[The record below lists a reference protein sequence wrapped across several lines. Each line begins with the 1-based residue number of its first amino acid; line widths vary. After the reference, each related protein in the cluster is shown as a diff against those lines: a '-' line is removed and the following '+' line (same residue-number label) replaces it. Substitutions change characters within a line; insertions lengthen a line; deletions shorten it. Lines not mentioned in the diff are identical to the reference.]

1 MKKILLVLSVCL
13 LAIGQVLAQSQ
24 AISGTVL
31 NAADEQPVIGAS
43 VQVKGTSRGTITDID
58 GKFTIEA
65 ESDAVLVVSFIGMTT
80 QEVAAKDGI
89 VINMSEDTKQLDEV
103 MVVAFGTATKK
114 SFTGAASVVKA
125 DEINKRQTSN
135 VTDALAGQVAGVQGL
150 STSGQP
156 GTTSNIR
163 IRGIGSMASSN
174 APLYVIDG
182 IPANDDAVST
192 LSNNDIESVTVL
204 KDATSNALYGAR
216 GANGVILITTKRGNS
231 RDAQIKIDAKWG
243 VNQRGVPTYDV
254 MTDPGMYYENFYQ
267 ALYANYGSHDLANQY
282 LLDAK
287 NGGLGYQVYTIPEG
301 ERLVGT
307 NGKLN
312 PNATPGYVNALGYT
326 LLADNWFNELFKSN
340 NLRQEYNLS
349 VSGSTDKLTYYASGS
364 YLDDSGIIEN
374 SGFRRATGRVN
385 VDYQAKKWLKIGTNM
400 SYSHADMQYPEED
413 EYGSYSSGNLFYVS
427 NNVAP
432 IYPLYIRDAQGNIMK
447 DNNGYTMYDYGDAT
461 VNGQTRAFMNQS
473 NPASA
478 IALNKSLYKKDIFTG
493 KWFVQ
498 VEPYKGLKLHANLGL
513 HYGGVRYQTTQN
525 PFYGQFASSGGYAYV
540 ASTRNVAFDQQYLI
554 TFARKFGEHNID
566 ALVGY
571 ENFRRIMSSQSGTKQ
586 KLFNPDIAEISNAI
600 LSPDA
605 SSSTDTYFTQG
616 ILAQVKY
623 DYASR
628 YYVSASYRRDA
639 SSRFAPEHRW
649 GNFWSVGAAW
659 DIKSETFMDAVEN
672 IDLLKL
678 KVSYGSQ
685 GNDALLTQDGYANYH
700 PWTDQY
706 TVSESNGEF
715 ATTLSYKGNRDIS
728 WETSYNFNAGID
740 FSFFNER
747 FGGTIEGW
755 RRRTEDMLY
764 YRPVPASL
772 GYSYLPVNIGSVSN
786 AGMDVEL
793 HGDLIKTRNVTWSI
807 YANLTYFQNK
817 ILKLAPELNGQW
829 IDGTYIYKEGEGMY
843 NRYLKSYAGVD
854 PTTGKALWFV
864 DTPAVDEKGNPVLD
878 ADGNAVMNVK
888 GGVTST
894 FTQATSYAT
903 GDILPKVYGGFGTS
917 LNVYGVDLS
926 VAFNYQAGG
935 RVFDTGYQRLMHA
948 GSSSDAGMN
957 WHMDILNA
965 ATNANGT
972 YGSGSLNED
981 GSINIASLN
990 PNDIPALNSSQSYA
1004 NGTSDR
1010 WLVSSNYVALQ
1021 NITLGYTFPAKLT
1034 KKAHIEKIRLY
1045 AVADN
1050 IALWAARK
1058 GLDPRQS
1065 FTSANSFYYSPMR
1078 TISGGVSITF

>member
-1 MKKILLVLSVCL
+1 MKKFLLFMSVCML
-13 LAIGQVLAQSQ
+13 TFGQVLAQSQ
-24 AISGTVL
+24 TISGTVL
-31 NAADEQPVIGAS
+31 NVADDEPIIGAS
-43 VQVKGTSRGTITDID
+43 VQVKGSTRGTITDID
-58 GKFTIEA
+58 GKFSIEV
-65 ESDAVLVVSFIGMTT
+65 EPNAVLIVSFIGMATR
-80 QEVAAKDGI
+80 EVPAQDGI
-89 VINMSEDTKQLDEV
+89 VINLSEDTKQLDEV

-125 DEINKRQTSN
+125 DEINKRQASN
-135 VTDALAGQVAGVQGL
+135 ITDALAGQVAGVQGL

-182 IPANDDAVST
+182 IPADGDAVST

-204 KDATSNALYGAR
+204 KDAASNALYGAR
-216 GANGVILITTKRGNS
+216 GANGVILITTKRGS
-231 RDAQIKIDAKWG
+231 TRDAQIKIDAKWG
-243 VNQRGVPTYDV
+243 VNRRGVPTYNV
-254 MTDPGMYYENFYQ
+254 MTDPAMYYENFYQ
-267 ALYANYGSHDLANQY
+267 ALYAGYGDHDLANRY
-282 LLDAK
+282 LLDAN
-287 NGGLGYQVYTIPEG
+287 NGGLGYQVYTVPEG
-301 ERLVGT
+301 ERLIGT

-312 PNATPGYVNALGYT
+312 PNATPGYVVTHNGEQYT
-326 LLADNWFNELFKSN
+326 LLGDNWFDELFKSN

-349 VSGSTDKLTYYASGS
+349 ISGSTDKLTYFASGS

-432 IYPLYIRDAQGNIMK
+432 IYPLYIRDGEGKIK
-447 DNNGYTMYDYGDAT
+447 IDDNGYTMYDYGDAK
-461 VNGQTRAFMNQS
+461 VNGQVRAFMNQS

-493 KWFVQ
+493 KWFIQ
-498 VEPYKGLKLHANLGL
+498 VEPYKGLKFTANLGV
-513 HYGGVRYQTTQN
+513 HYGGVRYQVTAN

-540 ASTRNVAFDQQYLI
+540 SSTRNVGVDQQYLA
-554 TFARKFGEHNID
+554 TYANRFGDHNVD
-566 ALVGY
+566 VLVGY
-571 ENFRRIMSSQSGTKQ
+571 ENFRRIMSSLSGTQQ
-586 KLFNPDIAEISNAI
+586 KLFNPDIAEVSNAI
-600 LSPDA
+600 LSPST

-616 ILAQVKY
+616 ILFQAKY

-628 YYVSASYRRDA
+628 YFISGSYRRDA
-639 SSRFAPEHRW
+639 SSRFAPGKQW
-649 GNFWSVGAAW
+649 GNFWSIGAAW
-659 DIKSETFMDAVEN
+659 DIKSEPFMEAVEQV
-672 IDLLKL
+672 DLLKL

-700 PWTDQY
+700 VWTDQY
-706 TVSESNGEF
+706 VVSENNGEF
-715 ATTLSYKGNRDIS
+715 ATTLSYKGNADLS
-728 WETSYNFNAGID
+728 WETSYNFNGGID
-740 FSFFNER
+740 FAFFNER
-747 FGGTIEGW
+747 LGGTIEGW

-793 HGDLIKTRNVTWSI
+793 HGDVIKTRNVTWSL
-807 YANLTYFQNK
+807 YANLTFFKNK
-817 ILKLAPELNGQW
+817 ILKLAPELEGQW
-829 IDGTYIYKEGEGMY
+829 IDGTYIYREGEGMY
-843 NRYLKSYAGVD
+843 NRYLPAYAGVNPENGNAQWYID
-854 PTTGKALWFV
+854 VEAT
-864 DTPAVDEKGNPVLD
+864 DEHGEPILDGEGNPVIIK
-878 ADGNAVMNVK
+878 K
-888 GGVTST
+888 GGVTEKYSE
-894 FTQATSYAT
+894 ANACKYET
-903 GDILPKVYGGFGTS
+903 GDILPKIYGGFGTE
-917 LNVYGVDLS
+917 LKVYGVDLS

-935 RVFDTGYQRLMHA
+935 RVYDTGYQRLMHA
-948 GSSSDAGMN
+948 GSSSDAGHN
-957 WHMDILNA
+957 WHMDILKAWTPDNRE
-965 ATNANGT
+965 T
-972 YGSGSLNED
+972 D
-981 GSINIASLN
+981 V
-990 PNDIPALNSSQSYA
+990 PRLNSKDANA

-1010 WLVSSNYVALQ
+1010 WLISSNYVALQ

-1050 IALWAARK
+1050 VALWAARK
-1058 GLDPRQS
+1058 GLDPRQGY
-1065 FTSANSFYYSPMR
+1065 TSANTTYYSPMR
-1078 TISGGVSITF
+1078 AISGGLSITF

>member
-1 MKKILLVLSVCL
+1 MKRFLLLLSVCML
-13 LAIGQVLAQSQ
+13 TFGQVWAQSQ
-24 AISGTVL
+24 TIRGTVL
-31 NAADEQPVIGAS
+31 NAADDEPIVGAS
-43 VQVKGTSRGTITDID
+43 VQAKGTSNGTITDYD
-58 GKFTIEA
+58 GKFALEVEPGATLTI
-65 ESDAVLVVSFIGMTT
+65 SFIGLVS
-80 QEVAAKDGI
+80 QDVAAQDGM
-89 VINMSEDTKQLDEV
+89 VVRLSEDTKQLEEV

-125 DEINKRQTSN
+125 DEINKRQASN
-135 VTDALAGQVAGVQGL
+135 VTEALAGQVAGVQGL

-156 GTTSNIR
+156 GTTSSIR

-182 IPANDDAVST
+182 IPANDDDVST
-192 LSNNDIESVTVL
+192 LSNADIETVTVL

-216 GANGVILITTKRGNS
+216 GANGVILITTKRGNT
-231 RDAQIKIDAKWG
+231 RDAKIKIDAKWG
-243 VNQRGVPTYDV
+243 TNQRGVPTYDV

-267 ALYANYGSHDLANQY
+267 ALYNQYGSHDMANQL
-282 LLDAK
+282 LLDAR
-287 NGGLGYQVYTIPEG
+287 NGGLGYQVYTIPAG

-312 PNATPGYVNALGYT
+312 PNATPGYVNAKGFT
-326 LLADNWFNELFKSN
+326 LLADNWYNELFKSN

-349 VSGSTDKLTYYASGS
+349 VSGSTDKLTYFASGS

-427 NNVAP
+427 NNIAP
-432 IYPLYIRDAQGNIMK
+432 IYPLYIRDAEGKIMK
-447 DNNGYTMYDYGDAT
+447 DANGYTMYDYGDAK

-478 IALNKSLYKKDIFTG
+478 IALNKSMYKKDIFSG

-498 VEPYKGLKLHANLGL
+498 VEPYKGLKFTANLGL
-513 HYGGVRYQTTQN
+513 HYGGVRYQMTQN
-525 PFYGQFASSGGYAYV
+525 PFYGQFASSGGYASV
-540 ASTRNVAFDQQYLI
+540 TSSRRVAFDQQYLA
-554 TFARKFGEHNID
+554 TYANKFGEHNVD
-566 ALVGY
+566 VLVGY
-571 ENFRRIMSSQSGTKQ
+571 ENFRYIMSSQSGFKQ
-586 KLFNPDIAEISNAI
+586 KLFNPDIAEVSNAI

-616 ILAQVKY
+616 ILVQAKY
-623 DYASR
+623 DFASR
-628 YYVSASYRRDA
+628 YYLSASYRRDA

-659 DIKSETFMDAVEN
+659 DIKGEQFMDGASQV
-672 IDLLKL
+672 DLLKL

-706 TVSESNGEF
+706 EISENNGEF
-715 ATTLSYKGNRDIS
+715 ATTLVYKGNRDIS

-740 FSFFNER
+740 FAFFGER

-755 RRRTEDMLY
+755 RRRTVDMLY
-764 YRPVPASL
+764 YRPVPSSL
-772 GYSYLPVNIGSVSN
+772 GYSYLPVNVGSVSN
-786 AGMDVEL
+786 AGLDVEL
-793 HGDLIKTRNVTWSI
+793 RGDLVKTRNVTWSI
-807 YANLTYFQNK
+807 YANMTFFKNK

-854 PTTGKALWFV
+854 KNTGKALWYMDREDEAGNV
-864 DTPAVDEKGNPVLD
+864 LVKDT
-878 ADGNAVMNVK
+878 
-888 GGVTST
+888 VTDVYAKAS
-894 FTQATSYAT
+894 SYAT
-903 GDILPKVYGGFGTS
+903 GDILPKVYGGFGS
-917 LNVYGVDLS
+917 ELKVYGVDLS

-935 RVFDTGYQRLMHA
+935 RIFDTGYQRLMHA
-948 GSSSDAGMN
+948 GSSSDAGHN
-957 WHMDILNA
+957 WHMDILKAWTPENKDS
-965 ATNANGT
+965 N
-972 YGSGSLNED
+972 
-981 GSINIASLN
+981 
-990 PNDIPALNSSQSYA
+990 IPALNAGESYA

-1010 WLVSSNYVALQ
+1010 WLISSNYVSLQ

-1050 IALWAARK
+1050 VALWSARK

-1065 FTSANSFYYSPMR
+1065 NTSSNSTYYSPMR
-1078 TISGGVSITF
+1078 SFSGGVSITF

>member
-1 MKKILLVLSVCL
+1 MKKCLLFLSVL
-13 LAIGQVLAQSQ
+13 FIAIGQVWAQSQ
-24 AISGTVL
+24 TISGTVL
-31 NAADEQPVIGAS
+31 NAADEEPVIGAS
-43 VQVKGTSRGTITDID
+43 VHVKGTSRGTITDVN
-58 GKFTIEA
+58 GKFSIEA
-65 ESDAVLVVSFIGMTT
+65 EATDVLVVSFIGMGS
-80 QEVAAKDGI
+80 QEVAATDGI
-89 VINMSEDTKQLDEV
+89 VVALSEDTKQLDEV

-125 DEINKRQTSN
+125 DEISKRQTSN

-156 GTTSNIR
+156 GTTSTIR

-192 LSNNDIESVTVL
+192 LSNADIESVTVL
-204 KDATSNALYGAR
+204 KDAASNALYGAR
-216 GANGVILITTKRGNS
+216 GANGVILITTKRGS
-231 RDAQIKIDAKWG
+231 TRDAQIKIDAKWG
-243 VNQRGVPTYDV
+243 TNRRGVPSYDV

-267 ALYANYGSHDLANQY
+267 ALYAAYGSHDAANKY
-282 LLDAK
+282 LLDAN
-287 NGGLGYQVYTIPEG
+287 NGGLGYQVYTIPAG
-301 ERLVGT
+301 ERLIGT

-326 LLADNWFNELFKSN
+326 LQADNWYNELFNSN

-349 VSGSTDKLTYYASGS
+349 VSGSTDKLTYFASGS

-400 SYSHADMQYPEED
+400 SYSHADMMYPGED
-413 EYGSYSSGNLFYVS
+413 EYGAYSSGNLFYVT
-427 NNVAP
+427 NNIAP
-432 IYPLYIRDAQGNIMK
+432 IYPLYIRDADGKILK
-447 DNNGYTMYDYGDAT
+447 DANGYTMYDYGDAK
-461 VNGQTRAFMNQS
+461 VNGETRAFMNQS

-478 IALNKSLYKKDIFTG
+478 IALNKSIYKKDIFTG
-493 KWFVQ
+493 KWFIQ
-498 VEPYKGLKLHANLGL
+498 LEPYKGLKFTANLGV
-513 HYGGVRYQTTQN
+513 HYGGVRFQQTAN

-540 ASTRNVAFDQQYLI
+540 SSNRNVGIDQQYLA
-554 TFARKFGEHNID
+554 TYANKFGEHNVD
-566 ALVGY
+566 VLVGY

-586 KLFNPDIAEISNAI
+586 KLFNPEIAEISNAI

-616 ILAQVKY
+616 ILVQAKY

-628 YYVSASYRRDA
+628 YYFSASYRRDA
-639 SSRFAPEHRW
+639 SSRFAKGNQW
-649 GNFWSVGAAW
+649 GNFWSVGVAW
-659 DIKSETFMDAVEN
+659 DIKGEQFMSGVN
-672 IDLLKL
+672 QVDLLKL

-700 PWTDQY
+700 PWADQY
-706 TVSESNGEF
+706 VISENNGEF
-715 ATTLSYKGNRDIS
+715 ATTLSYKGNKDIS

-740 FSFFNER
+740 FAFFGER
-747 FGGTIEGW
+747 LSGTIEGW

-786 AGMDVEL
+786 AGMDIEL
-793 HGDLIKTRNVTWSI
+793 HGDLVKTRNVTWSV
-807 YANLTYFQNK
+807 YANLTFFKNK
-817 ILKLAPELNGQW
+817 ILKLSPELNGQW

-854 PTTGKALWFV
+854 QATGKSLWYMDRTDAEGNV
-864 DTPAVDEKGNPVLD
+864 LVKDT
-878 ADGNAVMNVK
+878 
-888 GGVTST
+888 VTSN
-894 FTQATSYAT
+894 FTAATSYMT
-903 GDILPKVYGGFGTS
+903 GDVLPKVYGGFGTE
-917 LNVYGVDLS
+917 LKVYGVDLS
-926 VAFNYQAGG
+926 CAFNYQAGG
-935 RVFDTGYQRLMHA
+935 RIFDVGYQRLMHA
-948 GSSSDAGMN
+948 GSSSDAGHN
-957 WHMDILNA
+957 WHMDILKA
-965 ATNANGT
+965 WTP
-972 YGSGSLNED
+972 E
-981 GSINIASLN
+981 N
-990 PNDIPALNSSQSYA
+990 PNSNIPALNSNDTYA

-1010 WLVSSNYVALQ
+1010 WLISSNYVSLQ

-1034 KKAHIEKIRLY
+1034 KKAHIEKIRVY

-1050 IALWAARK
+1050 VALWSARK
-1058 GLDPRQS
+1058 GMDPRQS
-1065 FTSANSFYYSPMR
+1065 NTTSNSFYYSPMR
-1078 TISGGVSITF
+1078 SISGGLSITF

>member
-1 MKKILLVLSVCL
+1 MKKFLLFMSVCML
-13 LAIGQVLAQSQ
+13 TFGQVLAQSQ
-24 AISGTVL
+24 TISGTVL
-31 NAADEQPVIGAS
+31 NVADDEPIIGAS
-43 VQVKGTSRGTITDID
+43 VQVKGSTRGTITDID
-58 GKFTIEA
+58 GKFSIEV
-65 ESDAVLVVSFIGMTT
+65 EPNAVLIVSFIGMATR
-80 QEVAAKDGI
+80 EVPAQDGI
-89 VINMSEDTKQLDEV
+89 VINLSEDTKQLDEV

-125 DEINKRQTSN
+125 DDINKRQASN
-135 VTDALAGQVAGVQGL
+135 ITDALAGQVAGVQGL

-182 IPANDDAVST
+182 IPADGDAVST

-204 KDATSNALYGAR
+204 KDAASNALYGAR
-216 GANGVILITTKRGNS
+216 GANGVILITTKRGS
-231 RDAQIKIDAKWG
+231 TRDAQIKIDAKWG
-243 VNQRGVPTYDV
+243 VNRRGVPTYNV
-254 MTDPGMYYENFYQ
+254 MTDPAMYYENFYQ
-267 ALYANYGSHDLANQY
+267 ALYAGYGDHDLANRY
-282 LLDAK
+282 LLDAN
-287 NGGLGYQVYTIPEG
+287 NGGLGYQVYDIPEG
-301 ERLVGT
+301 ERLIGT

-312 PNATPGYVNALGYT
+312 PNATPGYVVTHNGEQYT
-326 LLADNWFNELFKSN
+326 LLGDNWFDELFKSN
-340 NLRQEYNLS
+340 NLRKEYNLS
-349 VSGSTDKLTYYASGS
+349 ISGSTDKLTYFASGS

-432 IYPLYIRDAQGNIMK
+432 IYPLYIRDGEGKIK
-447 DNNGYTMYDYGDAT
+447 IDDNGYTMYDYGDAK
-461 VNGQTRAFMNQS
+461 VNGQVRAFMNQS

-493 KWFVQ
+493 KWFIQ
-498 VEPYKGLKLHANLGL
+498 VEPYKGLKFTANLGV
-513 HYGGVRYQTTQN
+513 HDGGVRYQVTAN

-540 ASTRNVAFDQQYLI
+540 SSTRNVGVDQQYLA
-554 TFARKFGEHNID
+554 TYANRFGDHNVD
-566 ALVGY
+566 VLVGY
-571 ENFRRIMSSQSGTKQ
+571 ENFRRIMSSLSGTQQ
-586 KLFNPDIAEISNAI
+586 KLFNPDIAEVSNAI
-600 LSPDA
+600 LSPST

-616 ILAQVKY
+616 ILFQAKY

-628 YYVSASYRRDA
+628 YFISGSYRRDA
-639 SSRFAPEHRW
+639 SSRFAPGKQW
-649 GNFWSVGAAW
+649 GNFWSIGAAW
-659 DIKSETFMDAVEN
+659 DIKSEPFMEAVEQV
-672 IDLLKL
+672 DLLKL

-700 PWTDQY
+700 VWTDQY
-706 TVSESNGEF
+706 VVSENNGEF
-715 ATTLSYKGNRDIS
+715 ATTLSYKGNADLS
-728 WETSYNFNAGID
+728 WETSYNFNGGID
-740 FSFFNER
+740 FAFFNER
-747 FGGTIEGW
+747 LGGTIEGW

-793 HGDLIKTRNVTWSI
+793 HGDVIKTRNVTWSL
-807 YANLTYFQNK
+807 YANLTFFKNK
-817 ILKLAPELNGQW
+817 ILKLAPELEGQW
-829 IDGTYIYKEGEGMY
+829 IDGTYIYREGEGMY
-843 NRYLKSYAGVD
+843 NRYLPAYAGVNPENGNAQWYID
-854 PTTGKALWFV
+854 VEAT
-864 DTPAVDEKGNPVLD
+864 DEHGEPILDGEGNPVIIK
-878 ADGNAVMNVK
+878 K
-888 GGVTST
+888 GGVTEKYSE
-894 FTQATSYAT
+894 ANACKYET
-903 GDILPKVYGGFGTS
+903 GDILPKIYGGFGTE
-917 LNVYGVDLS
+917 LKVYGVDLS

-935 RVFDTGYQRLMHA
+935 RVYDTGYQRLMHA
-948 GSSSDAGMN
+948 GSSSDAGHN

-965 ATNANGT
+965 WTPTNT
-972 YGSGSLNED
+972 D
-981 GSINIASLN
+981 T
-990 PNDIPALNSSQSYA
+990 DVPALNAGESNA

-1010 WLVSSNYVALQ
+1010 WLISSNYVALQ

-1050 IALWAARK
+1050 VALWAARK
-1058 GLDPRQS
+1058 GLDPRQGY
-1065 FTSANSFYYSPMR
+1065 TSANTTYYSPMR
-1078 TISGGVSITF
+1078 AISGGLSITF

>member
-125 DEINKRQTSN
+125 DEINKRQASN

-678 KVSYGSQ
+678 KVSSGSQ

>member
-1 MKKILLVLSVCL
+1 MKKFLLFMSVCML
-13 LAIGQVLAQSQ
+13 TFGQVLAQSQ
-24 AISGTVL
+24 TISGTVL
-31 NAADEQPVIGAS
+31 NAADDEPVIGAS
-43 VQVKGTSRGTITDID
+43 VQVKGTSRGTITDVD
-58 GKFTIEA
+58 GKFSIEA
-65 ESDAVLVVSFIGMTT
+65 EPNAVLVVSFIGMGTR
-80 QEVAAKDGI
+80 EVPAQNGI
-89 VINMSEDTKQLDEV
+89 VINLSEDTKQLDEV

-125 DEINKRQTSN
+125 DEINKRQASN
-135 VTDALAGQVAGVQGL
+135 ITDALAGQVAGVQGL
-150 STSGQP
+150 SSSGQP

-182 IPANDDAVST
+182 IPADGDAVST
-192 LSNNDIESVTVL
+192 LSNSDIESVTVL
-204 KDATSNALYGAR
+204 KDAASNALYGAR
-216 GANGVILITTKRGNS
+216 GANGVILITTKRGNT

-243 VNQRGVPTYDV
+243 VNQRGVPTYNV
-254 MTDPGMYYENFYQ
+254 MTDPAMYYENFYQ
-267 ALYANYGSHDLANQY
+267 GLYNYYGSHDLANRY
-282 LLDAK
+282 LLDAN
-287 NGGLGYQVYTIPEG
+287 NGGLGYQVYDIPEG

-312 PNATPGYVNALGYT
+312 PNAKLGHVVTNKGVDYT
-326 LLADNWFNELFKSN
+326 LLPDNWFNELFQSN

-349 VSGSTDKLTYYASGS
+349 VSGSTDKLTYFASGS

-432 IYPLYIRDAQGNIMK
+432 IYPLYIRDGEGNIK
-447 DNNGYTMYDYGDAT
+447 IDDNGYTMYDYGDAK
-461 VNGQTRAFMNQS
+461 VNGQVRAFMNQS

-493 KWFVQ
+493 KWFIQ
-498 VEPYKGLKLHANLGL
+498 VEPVKGLKFSANLGVL
-513 HYGGVRYQTTQN
+513 YGGVRYQMTQN

-540 ASTRNVAFDQQYLI
+540 ASTRNVGVDQQYLA
-554 TFARKFGEHNID
+554 TFARKFGDHNVD
-566 ALVGY
+566 VLVGY
-571 ENFRRIMSSQSGTKQ
+571 ENFRRIMSSLSGTQQ
-586 KLFNPDIAEISNAI
+586 KLFNPDIAEVSNAI
-600 LSPDA
+600 LSPST
-605 SSSTDTYFTQG
+605 SSSTDSYFTQG
-616 ILAQVKY
+616 VLFQAKY

-628 YYVSASYRRDA
+628 YFISGSYRRDA
-639 SSRFAPEHRW
+639 SSRFAPGKQW

-659 DIKSETFMDAVEN
+659 DIKGEPFMDAVEN
-672 IDLLKL
+672 VDLLKL

-700 PWTDQY
+700 PWADQY
-706 TVSESNGEF
+706 VVSENNGEF
-715 ATTLSYKGNRDIS
+715 ATTLSYKGNSDIS

-740 FSFFNER
+740 FGFFNER
-747 FGGTIEGW
+747 FTGTIEGW

-793 HGDLIKTRNVTWSI
+793 HGELVKTRNVSWSL
-807 YANLTYFQNK
+807 YANLTFFKNK
-817 ILKLAPELNGQW
+817 ILKLAPELDGQW
-829 IDGTYIYKEGEGMY
+829 IDGTYIYREGEGMY
-843 NRYLKSYAGVD
+843 NRYLPAYAGVN
-854 PTTGKALWFV
+854 PENGKAQWYIDV
-864 DTPAVDEKGNPVLD
+864 EKTDEEGNPVLD
-878 ADGNAVMNVK
+878 EEGNPIIIEK
-888 GGVTST
+888 GGVTEKYSE
-894 FTQATSYAT
+894 ANACKYET
-903 GDILPKVYGGFGTS
+903 GDILPKIYGGFGTE
-917 LNVYGVDLS
+917 LKVYGVDLS

-948 GSSSDAGMN
+948 GTSSDAGMN

-965 ATNANGT
+965 WTPDNT
-972 YGSGSLNED
+972 QTD
-981 GSINIASLN
+981 V
-990 PNDIPALNSSQSYA
+990 PALNAGDTYA

-1010 WLVSSNYVALQ
+1010 WLVSSDYVALQ

-1058 GLDPRQS
+1058 GLDPRQGY
-1065 FTSANSFYYSPMR
+1065 TSANSIYYSPMR
-1078 TISGGVSITF
+1078 TISGGLSITF